1 MRETQ
6 LPDVPAANE
15 RYWRDK
21 YKAWGYDA
29 AKLEERVA
37 ELKAAEARAAAEGKP
52 PIPAVWQLPAAMEQ
66 EIRDCLQYSTWTNDE
81 GETVCG
87 GPESL
92 PEECE
97 CIVRALMLAPCTE
110 QDRNAAIGNY
120 VSNMR
125 YELNRLENRLF
136 AWWQEFEGDQ
146 Q

>member
-15 RYWRDK
+15 RHWREK

-29 AKLEERVA
+29 AKLEARVA
-37 ELKAAEARAAAEGKP
+37 ELKAAEARDAAEGKP
-52 PIPAVWQLPAAMEQ
+52 PIPAVWELPAAQVQ
-66 EIRDCLQYSTWTNDE
+66 ELRYHLQYSSWANDE

-87 GPESL
+87 GPDSL

-97 CIVRALMLAPCTE
+97 FIVRALMLAPCAE
-110 QDRNAAIGNY
+110 EDRSVAIGTY
-120 VSNMR
+120 LSNMR
-125 YELNRLENRLF
+125 YELDRLEDRLF
-136 AWWQEFEGDQ
+136 EWWQEFEGDQ